1 MGKLIICLTFAL
13 AWTSSHAQDGIPQS
27 VKDSIREYRTKEI
40 LRSGQNLTHVQ
51 ADVALIRK
59 ELKKQNEVSKRNLQD
74 FDQIPWVQLDKR
86 IDLEFGQ
93 ILMIASLAS
102 GYDLYADESVDLS
115 QIVKFNNQP
124 NSLLDIAIYLSN
136 KTKTDITLYP
146 ESRAVVV
153 TPMQR
158 VDK

>member
-1 MGKLIICLTFAL
+1 MGKLIICFAFSL

-40 LRSGQNLTHVQ
+40 LGSGQNLTHVQ
-51 ADVALIRK
+51 EDVALIRK
-59 ELKKQNEVSKRNLQD
+59 ELESQNGVSKRTLPE
-74 FDQIPWVQLDKR
+74 FDKIPWVQLYKR
-86 IDLEFGQ
+86 VDLEFGQ

-102 GYDLYADESVDLS
+102 GYDLYADESVNLS
-115 QIVKFNNQP
+115 QKVKINNQP

-146 ESRAVVV
+146 ESRSVVV
-153 TPMQR
+153 TPLQR